1 MAKVW
6 FVRPQNKMIALGGKP
21 AYQGEMQQL
30 IWPLDLGLH
39 RFHGTIPLVP
49 NDETP
54 QEFAPEDKVFVEV
67 TDEDMKMGTSYQ
79 VGFYSSPYS
88 PKAAIARLGQPYQ
101 R

>member
-21 AYQGEMQQL
+21 AYQGEMEQL
-30 IWPLDLGLH
+30 IWPLVLGLH

-49 NDETP
+49 DDQLP
-54 QEFAPEDKVFVEV
+54 QEFAAEDKVFVEV
-67 TDEDMKMGTSYQ
+67 TADDMKLGTSYQ

-101 R
+101 G

>member
-39 RFHGTIPLVP
+39 RFHGPIPLVP

-67 TDEDMKMGTSYQ
+67 TADDMKMGTSYQ

-101 R
+101 G

>member
-21 AYQGEMQQL
+21 AYLRDLEKL

-39 RFHGTIPLVP
+39 RFHGTIALVP
-49 NDETP
+49 NDQLP
-54 QEFAPEDKVFVEV
+54 QEFAAEDQVLVEV
-67 TDEDMKMGTSYQ
+67 TTMDMKLGTSYQ

-88 PKAAIARLGQPYQ
+88 PKAAIARLGQPYLA
-101 R
+101 